1 MAAVMRGGLRMG
13 SIFDEDFLTL
23 EGVGSLLLS
32 DGSSKILLFP
42 ANSQRDFRQFPD
54 DGQRAWPI
62 PIDLVRKW
70 PST

>member
-1 MAAVMRGGLRMG
+1 MVGAMRGALRMG

-23 EGVGSLLLS
+23 EGVDSLLLS
-32 DGSSKILLFP
+32 DGSSKLILFS
-42 ANSQRDFRQFPD
+42 AGATRDFRQFPD